1 MSMSVAQSSFAD
13 AVSRCGAAAR
23 SCAVAVLIGLA
34 VTACSSSS
42 DSYQALRG
50 YQPCHPVDAGSER
63 ALSCES
69 AGRNVLVAM
78 ATGQKIDESE
88 FVEREVLEEQR
99 GGFITAGGLKVDFG
113 FQYETIINGTPQLT
127 SVMSY
132 NDLLAN
138 HGSAPNLNSITVGG
152 DTGSTQIIH
161 MGGPKGIGA
170 TILNSQDGININNV
184 ATLSIDIIGLG
195 SVHRGGRALNG
206 GGLMPME
213 LKQAIIRTLQ

>member
-1 MSMSVAQSSFAD
+1 MSTSVAKPHFSGAIG
-13 AVSRCGAAAR
+13 RYRAAAKG
-23 SCAVAVLIGLA
+23 CAVAALLGLSVA
-34 VTACSSSS
+34 ACSSSG
-42 DSYQALRG
+42 DSYSALRG
-50 YQPCHPVDAGSER
+50 YQPCHPVDAGAEL

-78 ATGQKIDESE
+78 ASGERIDESE

-99 GGFITAGGLKVDFG
+99 GGFITAGGLKIDFG